1 MLVIQKV
8 GDVRW
13 VLKPMNYVLN
23 HYGAG
28 EVSITPRGSLKLG
41 RVTVQR
47 KGGDGGRKT
56 ANMLQFKVNP
66 TELFDKL

>member
-1 MLVIQKV
+1 MGFKTDELCFKSLWIRRSCYHTK
-8 GDVRW
+8 R
-13 VLKPMNYVLN
+13 K
-23 HYGAG
+23 
-28 EVSITPRGSLKLG
+28 LKLG

-66 TELFDKL
+66 TELFDNI